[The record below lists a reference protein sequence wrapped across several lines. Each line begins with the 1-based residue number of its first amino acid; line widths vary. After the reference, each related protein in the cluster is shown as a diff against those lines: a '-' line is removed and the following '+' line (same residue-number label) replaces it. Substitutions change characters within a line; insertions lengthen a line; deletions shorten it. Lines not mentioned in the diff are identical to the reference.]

1 MIEKITMPKIGM
13 MSGDIKLAEW
23 LVEVG
28 DKVEAE
34 QDVCEI
40 ESQKISNS
48 IQTKAAGTVLK
59 LLVEEDEE
67 VPIGTVLAV
76 IGDEGDDI
84 SEYL

>member
-48 IQTKAAGTVLK
+48 IKTKAAGTVLK
-59 LLVEEDEE
+59 LLVEEDAE